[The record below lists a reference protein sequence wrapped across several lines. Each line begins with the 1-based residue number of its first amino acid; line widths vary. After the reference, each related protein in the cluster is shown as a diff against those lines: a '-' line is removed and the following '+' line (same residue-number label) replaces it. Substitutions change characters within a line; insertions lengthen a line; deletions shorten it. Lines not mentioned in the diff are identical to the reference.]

1 MSARREIA
9 IVSFAEAIV
18 ERSPGDD
25 CELLFP
31 VLQRALGG
39 VGLGQRDIG
48 FTVSGSSDFLGGR
61 PFAFVMATDVLGAW
75 PPIRESH
82 VEMDGAFALYEAWV
96 RLQHGDLDTA
106 LVYAFG
112 RPSQGPIHDVLS
124 LQLDPYYAAPL
135 RPDALSLGALGARAA
150 LDAGL
155 TTEAEL
161 AGIASAR
168 RGVPASTDEP
178 YLREPLRAHAAS
190 TMRDGAAVIVL
201 AAGDRARALC
211 PRPAWISGIDHRIE
225 AHSLGAR
232 DLARSTSTEQAARAA
247 GALGFGADTAE
258 LHARFAHEE
267 VLLRRALELPASTRI
282 NPSGGALA
290 NDPLMVTGL
299 CRLGHAARAVMDGA
313 SRAIGHAT
321 SGPCLQQN
329 LVCALEARP

>member
-1 MSARREIA
+1 MSARRDVA
-9 IVSFAEAIV
+9 IVSFDEVIV
-18 ERSPGDD
+18 DRSDGDD

-31 VLQRALGG
+31 VLKRALGG
-39 VGLGQRDIG
+39 LGLTQRDIG

-112 RPSQGPIHDVLS
+112 RPSQGPIHQVLS

-135 RPDALSLGALGARAA
+135 RPDALSLGALSARAA

-155 TTEAEL
+155 TTEEEL
-161 AGIASAR
+161 AEIARAR
-168 RGVPASTDEP
+168 RGVAASLDEP
-178 YLREPLRAHAAS
+178 YLRQPLRAHAAS
-190 TMRDGAAVIVL
+190 TLRDGAAVIVL
-201 AAGDRARALC
+201 AAGDRARALSK
-211 PRPAWISGIDHRIE
+211 RPAWINGIDHRIE
-225 AHSLGAR
+225 PHSLGAR
-232 DLARSTSTEQAARAA
+232 SLTRSVSTEQAARAA
-247 GALGFGADTAE
+247 GAVGFDADVAE

-267 VLLRRALELPASTRI
+267 VLLGRALELPASTAI
-282 NPSGGALA
+282 SPSGGALA

-299 CRLGHAARAVMDGA
+299 CRLGHAARAVMQGA
-313 SRAIGHAT
+313 GRAIAHAT

-329 LVCALEARP
+329 LVCTLEAR